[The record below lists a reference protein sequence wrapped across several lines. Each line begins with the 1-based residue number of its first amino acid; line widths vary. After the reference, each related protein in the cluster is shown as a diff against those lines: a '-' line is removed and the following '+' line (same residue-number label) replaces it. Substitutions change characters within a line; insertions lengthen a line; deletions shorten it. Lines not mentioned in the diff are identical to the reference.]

1 MRLNISG
8 SETFLPLYAGS
19 PRGCLGRIA
28 LSCCCLASTVSSADD
43 SFAESHAVLPQ
54 PAMEMEW
61 KDHTRSENLLSRSPM
76 YAEGRDACFAIGNRT
91 EEQDKLRGA
100 QGGPTLLL
108 PMMRVCVGV
117 VAAVGDIGWSGHEA
131 SGDHAK
137 SLGHWV
143 QAEHDY
149 VTAVGI
155 LERTID
161 KEVNQD
167 LAALLVK
174 LGAARFMQQ
183 DYTGAETV
191 LRRALTIY
199 TSTRGAEDL
208 RVADTLDLLAGVL
221 FEQPQERAL
230 AGPLFFRAWVIREG
244 VLIPDHPAIADSL
257 HHVAIGLY
265 SDNLSLAMPML
276 LRAKEIR
283 EKVFGHDHPLVAVSL
298 SAMARMYEAHHHRD
312 LAIPI
317 YQDVLRIQEKVF
329 GPSAS
334 EAIQT
339 RDYLNMAYRE
349 TSTQGGDPNGQQ

>member
-1 MRLNISG
+1 MSG
-8 SETFLPLYAGS
+8 PETFPQLLAGR
-19 PRGCLGRIA
+19 PRGCPGLIA
-28 LSCCCLASTVSSADD
+28 LLCCCLAPTTSSADD
-43 SFAESHAVLPQ
+43 SFAENHAVLPP

-61 KDHTRSENLLSRSPM
+61 GDHTRNDNLLSRSPT
-76 YAEGRDACFAIGNRT
+76 YAEARDACFAIGNRT

-100 QGGPTLLL
+100 HGRPSLLL
-108 PMMRVCVGV
+108 PRMRVCVGL
-117 VAAVGDIGWSGHEA
+117 VAAVDDIGWSGHEA

-137 SLGHWV
+137 SLDHWA
-143 QAEHDY
+143 QAEQDY
-149 VTAVGI
+149 AMAVGI
-155 LERTID
+155 LERTIE

-167 LAALLVK
+167 LAALLKK
-174 LGAARFMQQ
+174 LGAARFMQN
-183 DYTGAETV
+183 DYSGAEIV

-208 RVADTLDLLAGVL
+208 HVADTLDLLAGAL

-244 VLIPDHPAIADSL
+244 ALVPDHPAIADSL
-257 HHVAIGLY
+257 HHVAISLY

-283 EKVFGHDHPLVAVSL
+283 EKIFGHDHPLVAVSL

-317 YQDVLRIQEKVF
+317 YQDVLRIQERVF

-334 EAIQT
+334 EAIQA
-339 RDYLNMAYRE
+339 RDYLDMGAQKKSNR
-349 TSTQGGDPNGQQ
+349 GGDPNAPK

>member
-1 MRLNISG
+1 MSG
-8 SETFLPLYAGS
+8 AQTFLQAHVGPQRCCAGLNVVL
-19 PRGCLGRIA
+19 CW
-28 LSCCCLASTVSSADD
+28 CLASTI
-43 SFAESHAVLPQ
+43 SFADESFPGNHSVIPP

-61 KDHTRSENLLSRSPM
+61 GDHTRSDNILLRSPM
-76 YAEGRDACFAIGNRT
+76 DAERRDACFAIGTRT
-91 EEQDKLRGA
+91 KAHDEP
-100 QGGPTLLL
+100 QGVQGTPTLLL
-108 PMMRVCVGV
+108 PRMRVCVDL
-117 VAAVGDIGWSGHEA
+117 VAAVGHIGWSGHEA

-137 SLGHWV
+137 SLGQWA
-143 QAEHDY
+143 QAEQDY
-149 VTAVGI
+149 GTAVGI

-167 LAALLVK
+167 LASLLTK
-174 LGAARFMQQ
+174 LGAARLMQN

-208 RVADTLDLLAGVL
+208 HVADTLDLLAGAL

-244 VLIPDHPAIADSL
+244 ALVPDHPAIADSL
-257 HHVAIGLY
+257 HHVAISLY
-265 SDNLSLAMPML
+265 SDNVSLAMPML

-312 LAIPI
+312 RAIPI

-349 TSTQGGDPNGQQ
+349 ISNQGGDPNGQQ